1 MMSIK
6 EVYDEVRKCQF
17 CGFCEFPCPTF
28 KAMSNRSYG
37 PRGRINLIRIL
48 IEEGFGQGK
57 LIELNKEVFDPI
69 MTCLHCA
76 ACDTQCPADIRI
88 ADAIHSF
95 KSIILRTMLK

>member
-6 EVYDEVRKCQF
+6 EVYEEVRKCQF

-28 KAMSNRSYG
+28 NTLRSRAYG
-37 PRGRINLIRIL
+37 PRGRINLIKTL
-48 IEEGFGQGK
+48 IENGFGQGK
-57 LIELNKEVFDPI
+57 DVGLGGDVINPI

-76 ACDTQCPADIRI
+76 ACDTQCPAGIRI

-95 KSIILRTMLK
+95 KAIILETMLK